1 MIRTAGKDDS
11 RATVDQTADGV
22 SPLRARMWTAR
33 KKEGRRCGRRLRRKA
48 KPITTPDLERP
59 RYSRCPSSSLLWRFQ
74 VVRQLLPS
82 VCRSWTTLRRPV
94 ESS

>member
-1 MIRTAGKDDS
+1 
-11 RATVDQTADGV
+11 
-22 SPLRARMWTAR
+22 MWTAR

-74 VVRQLLPS
+74 VVRQLFAFRLS
-82 VCRSWTTLRRPV
+82 LVDDLEAAR
-94 ESS
+94 